1 MNLWETTN
9 VAIKASPKIDSQLL
23 FNIESLIAASLR
35 SRQKVIVNESIQ
47 TWNQTFGV
55 VDCLKY
61 PEALRRILLNLRA
74 RTNILLPNLPEGMDS
89 DVCTRMFFQIPADLI
104 KVSKLDLSLSQSA
117 ETQVDDERTPRSKTG
132 PSPDL
137 PIGKFESSRP
147 SKPMLEPAE
156 GNYPLGLGPCKP
168 SPKTTPKARGRPRHD
183 DSQMHFAVIESSPP
197 IPEAVDSQLLTNHQK
212 EVRERQQFEAGVMF
226 PDLRITPKIRVREQG
241 DILPTLILRGTQ
253 TSQSKSNAVDSCTVL
268 PAADDISDDVF
279 ESSPTPRSSV
289 RRNSGHRPWSSRGP
303 SSTPVKRQ
311 TDIQPYL
318 GNSILSSGKPA
329 NCEAQS
335 EGKILIDDNESTSK
349 HQDMENASRI
359 IALGDS
365 EESSNLQ
372 PIEFGPDEKG
382 ITSQNEDQDML
393 DADPPSDL
401 DVFIDAPSD
410 PLQTSKQNMHEIH
423 TEIPSSLTQVDKEP
437 ESSDHVIFEGM
448 IQEPVT
454 PYPQSNLSKGEPNN
468 WTIPE
473 ENEISRIMDSFQGSE
488 TSQIL
493 SDEDQIAAQLA
504 SDLKRASSQAE
515 AEMSGSSSPISQAA
529 ASSGRKRKGSAEK
542 TGRHNKKSK
551 VLPQPPTIQV
561 VIPVKRAG
569 SADCGCTPMDE
580 RKLCRVQKKKQE
592 PSPLASRFT
601 RSSARISAKK
611 SIARKY
617 PSRTASATDASSA
630 ISEETGILPG
640 KKKSGR
646 KSGPRK
652 ESDLTCDRISDNQ
665 ISQVELQ
672 PIEIGQGQTSQSQSH
687 NILKPA
693 SHQDSKDLSDVVSP
707 SNATDIRQIT
717 DQISATSNRS
727 GPEDIQYA
735 QPEAT
740 QQAGRPRAQD
750 ILAGFRRLLGN
761 IKQLVLGV
769 EEEREM
775 IGVLFETVN
784 EVHAAGRRNTAG

>member
-1 MNLWETTN
+1 MWETTN
-9 VAIKASPKIDSQLL
+9 IAIKASPRIDSQLL
-23 FNIESLIAASLR
+23 SNIETLIAANLR

-47 TWNQTFGV
+47 TWNQTFGI
-55 VDCLKY
+55 VDCLEY
-61 PEALRRILLNLRA
+61 PEALLPILLKLRA
-74 RTNILLPNLPEGMDS
+74 RTNILLPNFPEGMDS
-89 DVCTRMFFQIPADLI
+89 DVCTRMSFQNPADLTKI
-104 KVSKLDLSLSQSA
+104 SKLDLSLSQSA
-117 ETQVDDERTPRSKTG
+117 ETQIDEERTPRSKTS
-132 PSPDL
+132 PSDL
-137 PIGKFESSRP
+137 SIEKFESSRS

-156 GNYPLGLGPCKP
+156 CKYPLGLGPCKA
-168 SPKTTPKARGRPRHD
+168 SPKTTPKARARLRHD
-183 DSQMHFAVIESSPP
+183 DSQMHFAVIESSPLV
-197 IPEAVDSQLLTNHQK
+197 PEAVDSQLLTNHQK

-226 PDLRITPKIRVREQG
+226 PDLRSTPKIRVREQG

-253 TSQSKSNAVDSCTVL
+253 TSQSESNAVDGCTVI

-303 SSTPVKRQ
+303 SSTPVKQR
-311 TDIQPYL
+311 TDMQPYL
-318 GNSILSSGKPA
+318 DDSILSTGKPG
-329 NCEAQS
+329 NCEAQA
-335 EGKILIDDNESTSK
+335 EGEILIDDNESTSEL
-349 HQDMENASRI
+349 QDMEIGSPV

-365 EESSNLQ
+365 EEFSNLQ
-372 PIEFGPDEKG
+372 RIEFGHDEKSL
-382 ITSQNEDQDML
+382 TSQNEDQDMS

-410 PLQTSKQNMHEIH
+410 PLQTEKHDMHEIR
-423 TEIPSSLTQVDKEP
+423 TEIPSSLIQDDEEP
-437 ESSDHVIFEGM
+437 ESSDHLITEGM

-454 PYPQSNLSKGEPNN
+454 PYQQSNLSKGEGNN
-468 WTIPE
+468 WTTPE

-493 SDEDQIAAQLA
+493 SDEDQIAAQLT
-504 SDLKRASSQAE
+504 SDLKRASSQAGV
-515 AEMSGSSSPISQAA
+515 EMSGSSSPISQAA
-529 ASSGRKRKGSAEK
+529 ASSGRKRKGSAEN

-551 VLPQPPTIQV
+551 VIPQPPTIQV
-561 VIPVKRAG
+561 VIPATRAG
-569 SADCGCTPMDE
+569 SADCGCTPLDE
-580 RKLCRVQKKKQE
+580 RKLHSAQKEKQE

-611 SIARKY
+611 SIARKH
-617 PSRTASATDASSA
+617 PSKYASAIDASSA
-630 ISEETGILPG
+630 TPEETGILPSKQKAG
-640 KKKSGR
+640 V

-652 ESDLTCDRISDNQ
+652 ESDPTCDRISDNE

-693 SHQDSKDLSDVVSP
+693 SQQDSKDLGDEASP
-707 SNATDIRQIT
+707 SNATDIRPIS
-717 DQISATSNRS
+717 DQTSATSNRS
-727 GPEDIQYA
+727 GSEVIQYA
-735 QPEAT
+735 QPEAM
-740 QQAGRPRAQD
+740 QQAGRPRAQE

-784 EVHAAGRRNTAG
+784 EVHAAGRRNTGG